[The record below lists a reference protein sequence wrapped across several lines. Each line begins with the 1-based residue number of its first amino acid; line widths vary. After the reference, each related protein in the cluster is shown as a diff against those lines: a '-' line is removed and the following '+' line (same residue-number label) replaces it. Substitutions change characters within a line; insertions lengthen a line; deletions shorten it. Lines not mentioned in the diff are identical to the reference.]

1 MQLAID
7 NLNGAKLTDFSFDS
21 QQTIT
26 EFVFENHLHLECKPY
41 ADAAADEEYWILFTP
56 DRQVASLQKSGLK
69 QEPMDAATSAPI
81 VDRKKQAI
89 EIQEVTKTRQV
100 RVDD

>member
-41 ADAAADEEYWILFTP
+41 ADAAADEEYWILFTKIRSETGT
-56 DRQVASLQKSGLK
+56 DGCGNFSTYCR
-69 QEPMDAATSAPI
+69 
-81 VDRKKQAI
+81 
-89 EIQEVTKTRQV
+89 
-100 RVDD
+100 